1 MREEYIVGILEHMR
15 GFRNGLNYIVDVCP
29 HMRDA
34 VKLYGYPKS
43 RKRAPG
49 FATLVRIIIDQ
60 QVSVQAGAAI
70 WNRLETSCEI
80 VSPEN
85 VIMLGEDGLRL
96 AGLSGAKARYVR
108 GIAMAVE
115 SGELDL
121 DGLHRCRQDTIF
133 TELTRLKGI
142 GRWTAEIY
150 LMFALGRPDIMPVGD
165 IALQSAAGRLL
176 GHEQR
181 PGPKELEVIGERWR
195 PYRSVAAVM
204 LWHFYK
210 KMPAER

>member
-1 MREEYIVGILEHMR
+1 
-15 GFRNGLNYIVDVCP
+15 
-29 HMRDA
+29 MRDA
-34 VKLYGYPKS
+34 VELYGNPKS
-43 RKRAPG
+43 RKREPG

-70 WNRLETSCEI
+70 WGRLETACGS
-80 VSPEN
+80 VTPDA
-85 VIMLGEDGLRL
+85 VLALGEEALRR
-96 AGLSGAKARYVR
+96 AGLSGAKARYVN
-108 GIAMAVE
+108 GIALAISE
-115 SGELDL
+115 GELDL
-121 DGLHRCRQDTIF
+121 TRLQRCRQDTVF
-133 TELTRLKGI
+133 NELTKLKGI

-176 GHEQR
+176 GLKMR
-181 PGPKELEVIGERWR
+181 PGPAELERLSERWQ

-210 KMPAER
+210 KMPAEL